1 MIQNT
6 LIKFAIAFFII
17 FMVTACNEEKEGQQA
32 VNAFLKEMS
41 PELARKIAQIKKEI
55 SITEKKI
62 DTLSELKLKHPNYAG
77 KIETSRRQ
85 WKVLRDKLK
94 LSLKEIGEVV
104 ESTYV
109 AYELD
114 RIQGGNQ
121 FNKIAG
127 ELLASAD
134 SVLASAGMT
143 KDAIEQASN
152 EVDEA
157 PLSSS
162 NDISDISYDIHQPTE
177 RDTFETEGELETE
190 ESLTF
195 EMTEEEPPTELEAL
209 RITSEQES
217 LTSISS
223 FCDAATSLANVNVN
237 LMMMVMSTV
246 QAEQDDFRAKIDK
259 ANTEFE
265 RAITMLQHGNQADA
279 DQFSALQETWMVFKN
294 THELEIIPA
303 IMAGNNDEALE
314 IAHSIQAERM
324 ETMNDII
331 QAINGDNCD

>member
-32 VNAFLKEMS
+32 VQAFLTEMS
-41 PELARKIAQIKKEI
+41 PELARKIEQIKKEI
-55 SITEKKI
+55 SITEEKI
-62 DTLSELKLKHPNYAG
+62 ETLSELKRKHPNYAG

-85 WKVLRDKLK
+85 WKVLQDKLK
-94 LSLKEIGEVV
+94 LSLKEIGDVV

-152 EVDEA
+152 EVEVEEA
-157 PLSSS
+157 HLSSS

-177 RDTFETEGELETE
+177 RDTSETE

-246 QAEQDDFRAKIDK
+246 QAEQDSFRAKIDK

-265 RAITMLQHGNQADA
+265 KAIAMLQNGNQADA
-279 DQFSALQETWMVFKN
+279 DQFTALQETWMVFKN

-314 IAHSIQAERM
+314 IAHSIQAKRM